1 MNVTEMQHSLCIV
14 KLGIVSPPFY
24 NATFRLHSPDAM
36 QPLFLFSY
44 FVGKALTVIGKNV

>member
-24 NATFRLHSPDAM
+24 NATFRLHSPRDATS
-36 QPLFLFSY
+36 FLFSY
-44 FVGKALTVIGKNV
+44 FVG